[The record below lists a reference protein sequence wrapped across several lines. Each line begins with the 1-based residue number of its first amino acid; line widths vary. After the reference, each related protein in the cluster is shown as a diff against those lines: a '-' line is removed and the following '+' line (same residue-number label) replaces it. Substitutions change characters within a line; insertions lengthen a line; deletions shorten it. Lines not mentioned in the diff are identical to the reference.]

1 MVESDWVR
9 IKLNTTG
16 GEWKWSL
23 NGMDMYLFMHNVM
36 NNSNGEVNSPS
47 MKCKPQASLQV
58 PGGIV
63 KIETSA
69 LVERNL
75 IVWSNSSW

>member
-1 MVESDWVR
+1 
-9 IKLNTTG
+9 
-16 GEWKWSL
+16 
-23 NGMDMYLFMHNVM
+23 MYLFMHNVM

-75 IVWSNSSW
+75 IVWSNSS